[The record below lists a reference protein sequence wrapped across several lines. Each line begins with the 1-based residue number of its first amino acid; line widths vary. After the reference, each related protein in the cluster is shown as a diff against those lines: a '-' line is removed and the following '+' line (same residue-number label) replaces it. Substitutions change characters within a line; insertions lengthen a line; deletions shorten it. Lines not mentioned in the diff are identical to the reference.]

1 MKNEKKNTG
10 TKATAFGKLRTL
22 AALTV
27 MMLLSLPFYGMAQ
40 ETIQDADGKA
50 VVTTATEDVTGSSD
64 YKLDWADGSLTR
76 KDGKEYANLK
86 LKYDAY
92 DDLVIFQNSKG
103 SPVTPVFADVTSF
116 TIKGISDNKTD
127 LVFAN
132 GFPAVDTQTPASYY
146 IVLSNGKTKLLKHV
160 WKNIRETQG
169 IGDGTVVKSFADDK
183 AYYIFKNGAMT
194 KVKPDEKEIT
204 AALSDKAPQL
214 TAYAKTNK
222 LGFKSD
228 EDLGKIFD
236 YYNTL

>member
-1 MKNEKKNTG
+1 MKNEMKNNRPT
-10 TKATAFGKLRTL
+10 ANAFGKMMAM
-22 AALTV
+22 AALTG
-27 MMLLSLPFYGMAQ
+27 MMLLSHPFYSMAQ

-50 VVTTATEDVTGSSD
+50 VTTTGVEDVTGSSD
-64 YKLDWADGSLTR
+64 YKLDWADGSFTR
-76 KDGKEYANLK
+76 KDGKEYNNLK

-92 DDLVIFQNSKG
+92 DDLVIFQDSKG
-103 SPVTPVFADVTSF
+103 SPVTPVFADVNSF
-116 TIKGISDNKTD
+116 TIKGISDNKGD

-132 GFPAVDTQTPASYY
+132 GFPAVDNQTPASYY

-160 WKNIRETQG
+160 WKSIRETQG

-183 AYYIFKNGAMT
+183 AYYIFKNGTMT

-204 AALSDKAPQL
+204 EALADKAPQL